1 MSIEKPQLLESIRS
15 YYYKNNGIP
24 SFSEVMEL
32 WGVKSK
38 AVVYFYFQKWT
49 KQGFFVKKD
58 NKYFATDALIGIPL
72 AQTVPAGFD
81 APSRDENRYESINL
95 NSYLIER
102 PNSTFLLEV
111 SGDSMLD
118 AGITPGDK
126 VIVDRS
132 LTARDGDVVVATID
146 GAFTLK
152 YLSKDKKWKVAL
164 LAANKT
170 RYKDPLFPSESME
183 IVGVV
188 ISSFRKYR

>member
-1 MSIEKPQLLESIRS
+1 
-15 YYYKNNGIP
+15 
-24 SFSEVMEL
+24 
-32 WGVKSK
+32 
-38 AVVYFYFQKWT
+38 VVYFYYQKWT
-49 KQGFFVKKD
+49 KLGLLEKKE
-58 NKYFATDALIGIPL
+58 NRYFATDNLIGIPL

-111 SGDSMLD
+111 SGDSMMD

-126 VIVDRS
+126 VVVDRS

-152 YLSKDKKWKVAL
+152 YLSKDKKGKVAL